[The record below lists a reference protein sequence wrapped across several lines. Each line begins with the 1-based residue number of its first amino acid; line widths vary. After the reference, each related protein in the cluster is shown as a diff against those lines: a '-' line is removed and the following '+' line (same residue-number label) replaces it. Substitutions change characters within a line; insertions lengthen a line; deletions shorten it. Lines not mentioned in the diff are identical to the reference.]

1 MMQAAAGSSIKQLR
15 NIQTTTGG
23 NMNMKSTNKWAS
35 KMGFILA
42 TAGAAIGLGNLW
54 KFPYLM

>member
-1 MMQAAAGSSIKQLR
+1 
-15 NIQTTTGG
+15 
-23 NMNMKSTNKWAS
+23 MNMKPTNKWAS